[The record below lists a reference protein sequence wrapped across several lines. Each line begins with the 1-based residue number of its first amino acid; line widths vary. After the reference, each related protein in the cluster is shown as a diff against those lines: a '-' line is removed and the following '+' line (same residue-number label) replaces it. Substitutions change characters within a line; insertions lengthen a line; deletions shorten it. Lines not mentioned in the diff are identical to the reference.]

1 MKQAKWLHE
10 LLIRYMS
17 ALLEVEKSETSE
29 TEIQAVFW
37 VNISTPH
44 PNKTTFILIYWRLRR
59 HIMNPTLEAENECV
73 MWMAAEAK
81 MSKSNIE
88 WRWCKINVR

>member
-37 VNISTPH
+37 VN
-44 PNKTTFILIYWRLRR
+44 TFDSS
-59 HIMNPTLEAENECV
+59 PQ
-73 MWMAAEAK
+73 
-81 MSKSNIE
+81 
-88 WRWCKINVR
+88 